1 MRYAFTLLSVLTLL
15 VALAA
20 AGSAGANRHSA
31 KATFKFCTDPTFP
44 PMEYTTTS
52 GKIIGFD
59 VDMATKLAAT
69 WGGDCCC
76 VEDRVPGADPGAE
89 REALRRGDQRHLRHA
104 RPLKQAAAVT
114 YMKSH
119 RVLIVKAGN
128 PKSIHSPNQ
137 LKGLVVAVQTGTKY
151 EEYLKALKAK
161 IGFTLQGYPGDNDAV
176 AQVLLG
182 RADAVLTQDTSFAFQ
197 AKAHPGQDRDR
208 LHVRRAGLVRDLL
221 PQSRCVDARRAD
233 RRRHQAAQGRR
244 RAGEARREVQDP
256 GGRRLSKMLSS
267 FTCISSGKRS
277 PPVRTGGERLPR
289 SSSPRLRSRLRSSI
303 GFFVALGSLSARRWV
318 RSISWLYNWLFR
330 ATPTL
335 LQLYFVW
342 DVLPSLWQD
351 SRRAGSR
358 RSSRHGSRCR

>member
-1 MRYAFTLLSVLTLL
+1 MRYALTLLSLLTLL

-31 KATFKFCTDPTFP
+31 KATFKYCTDPTFP

-69 WGGDCCC
+69 WGGTAVASKTAFPGLIPALNAKRCDA
-76 VEDRVPGADPGAE
+76 VISGIFVTPDR
-89 REALRRGDQRHLRHA
+89 
-104 RPLKQAAAVT
+104 LKQAAAVT

-128 PKSIHSPNQ
+128 PKGIHGPNQ

-151 EEYLKALKAK
+151 EQYLKTLQTK

-197 AKAHPGQDRDR
+197 AKAHPGKI
-208 LHVRRAGLVRDLL
+208 A
-221 PQSRCVDARRAD
+221 
-233 RRRHQAAQGRR
+233 
-244 RAGEARREVQDP
+244 
-256 GGRRLSKMLSS
+256 
-267 FTCISSGKRS
+267 
-277 PPVRTGGERLPR
+277 
-289 SSSPRLRSRLRSSI
+289 I
-303 GFFVALGSLSARRWV
+303 GFTFGAPDSFGIYYRKADASTLGVQIGDGIKRLKVTGALTKLAAKYK
-318 RSISWLYNWLFR
+318 IP
-330 ATPTL
+330 AA
-335 LQLYFVW
+335 
-342 DVLPSLWQD
+342 DVK
-351 SRRAGSR
+351 
-358 RSSRHGSRCR
+358 